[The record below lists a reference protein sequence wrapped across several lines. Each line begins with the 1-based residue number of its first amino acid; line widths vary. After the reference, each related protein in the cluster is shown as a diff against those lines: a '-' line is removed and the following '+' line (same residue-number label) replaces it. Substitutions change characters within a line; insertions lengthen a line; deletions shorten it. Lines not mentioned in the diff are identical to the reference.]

1 MTFLY
6 NDSTE
11 IAKTGQ
17 PWRKFELESLE
28 SHALSGKGNK
38 ADFIQLQTPD
48 TEKDDFVPLEKGG
61 DNPKKKKE
69 AADILQKA
77 REKAIYIEQEA
88 YEKGFAQGEKDGLE
102 LGGKKAIK
110 LIKNIE
116 SILIEL
122 KQLKEEIPRQY
133 EKEILDLIFIITK
146 KITYREIASDENALK
161 DTILNAL
168 HFAAEKSKV
177 VLRVNPEDFNYVEKL
192 RTQFFAEVKG
202 LKSIS
207 ISSDLSITRGGCFLE
222 TPHGDI
228 DSTVETQLNEI
239 YRSVEEAFDEK
250 GS

>member
-1 MTFLY
+1 MMFLY
-6 NDSTE
+6 NNSTE
-11 IAKTGQ
+11 TAKTGQ

-38 ADFIQLQTPD
+38 TDFIQLETPD
-48 TEKDDFVPLEKGG
+48 TEKDNFIPFEKGG
-61 DNPKKKKE
+61 NNPKKIKE
-69 AADILQKA
+69 AEDILQKA
-77 REKAIYIEQEA
+77 MEKAVYIEQEA

-110 LIKNIE
+110 LIENIE

-122 KQLKEEIPRQY
+122 KQLKEEIPKQY
-133 EKEILDLIFIITK
+133 EKEILDLIFVITK
-146 KITYREIASDENALK
+146 KIIYREIASDETALK

-168 HFAAEKSKV
+168 HFAVEKSKV
-177 VLRVNPEDFNYVEKL
+177 ILSVNPEDFNYVEKL
-192 RTQFFAEVKG
+192 RTQLFAEVKD

-207 ISSDLSITRGGCFLE
+207 ISSDPSITRGGCFLE

-228 DSTVETQLNEI
+228 DSTVETQLKKI
-239 YRSVEEAFDEK
+239 YQSLEDAFDEK

>member
-6 NDSTE
+6 NNLTE
-11 IAKTGQ
+11 TAKTGQ
-17 PWRKFELESLE
+17 PWKKFELESLE
-28 SHALSGKGNK
+28 SHALSEKRNK
-38 ADFIQLQTPD
+38 AVFIQLQTPD

-69 AADILQKA
+69 ADDILQKA
-77 REKAIYIEQEA
+77 REKAVYLEQEA

-110 LIKNIE
+110 LIENIE

-122 KQLKEEIPRQY
+122 KQLKEKIPKEY
-133 EKEILDLIFIITK
+133 EKEILDLIFVITK
-146 KITYREIASDENALK
+146 KIIYREVSSNETALK

-177 VLRVNPEDFNYVEKL
+177 ILNVNPEDFNYVEKL
-192 RTQFFAEVKG
+192 RTQLFAEVKD

-207 ISSDLSITRGGCFLE
+207 ISSDPSITRGGCFLE
-222 TPHGDI
+222 TSYGDI
-228 DSTVETQLNEI
+228 DSTVETQLKKI
-239 YRSVEEAFDEK
+239 YQSVEDAFDEK